1 MNITKK
7 ISVGLALLMC
17 ITMFVPANAANK
29 DCFIKSIEAS
39 YEVPE
44 GYTGIDS
51 VKELNAIRDN
61 LDGKY
66 ILTNDIDVASI
77 SDWAPIGSDAEPFTG
92 IFDGNG
98 YSVQNLKINI
108 YSDTT
113 DSYYVGLF
121 GAIDNAIVA
130 NVCIENAD
138 FMIDYP
144 YETSYPTGIVAGFC
158 SDSKI
163 LNCSSS
169 GKIES
174 TLGGGFDVGGIV
186 GIVYGTNG
194 SLVENCVSSAHI
206 SIIGKDEGSF
216 NFPMGHLTIVGGIAG
231 TVYENNI
238 VSKCFYKGNINI
250 QPLYNARTGGIV
262 GAAHNNAPVIDCA
275 NTGDIYVNG
284 LGYAGG
290 ICGVSH
296 TIENCYNSGDVVL
309 AENDYSKIGGIAAYT
324 EFNVNPRS
332 RTINDTEATVSNC
345 YYSNALGAA
354 ISNANEEEL
363 ENVKALSL
371 DEMKSQESYI
381 GFDFDSTWA
390 IKKNSTPTLQSTS
403 TAIPSKI
410 EILPGEKY
418 YLPIE
423 VIYIETSNSKIASVE
438 SNGIINGV
446 EGGTTS
452 IEVVTVEGKL
462 EVIEISV
469 LKDNDSNP
477 SIFKRFIEF
486 MISFLSSLFNFSN
499 SI

>member
-1 MNITKK
+1 
-7 ISVGLALLMC
+7 MC

-29 DCFIKSIEAS
+29 DCFIKSIETS

-51 VKELNAIRDN
+51 VEELNAVRDN

-66 ILTNDIDVASI
+66 ILTNDIDAVSI
-77 SDWAPIGSDAEPFTG
+77 PDWVPIGSDAEPFTG

-108 YSDTT
+108 DSDTS
-113 DSYYVGLF
+113 DSYNVGLF
-121 GAIDNAIVA
+121 GAIDNAIIA
-130 NVCIENAD
+130 NVFVENAD
-138 FMIDYP
+138 FVIDYP
-144 YETSYPTGIVAGFC
+144 YETSYPTGIVVGFC

-174 TLGGGFDVGGIV
+174 TLGGRFDLGGIV
-186 GIVYGTNG
+186 GIVYGTTG
-194 SLVENCVSSAHI
+194 SLIENCVSSAHI
-206 SIIGKDEGSF
+206 SAIGKDEGSF
-216 NFPMGHLTIVGGIAG
+216 NFPMGQLTVVGGIAG
-231 TVYENNI
+231 TVYENNT
-238 VSKCFYKGNINI
+238 VSKCFYKGSINI

-262 GAAHNNAPVIDCA
+262 GAAHNNAPVVDCG

-296 TIENCYNSGDVVL
+296 TIENCYNTGAVVL

-324 EFNVNPRS
+324 EFNANS
-332 RTINDTEATVSNC
+332 RTRTTDNVEATVSNC
-345 YYSNALGAA
+345 YYSNAVGAA

-371 DEMKSQESYI
+371 DEMKNQESYI
-381 GFDFDSTWA
+381 GFDFDSTWT
-390 IKKNSTPTLQSTS
+390 IKENCTPTLQSAS
-403 TAIPSKI
+403 TFVPSKI
-410 EILPGEKY
+410 ELLPGEKY
-418 YLPIE
+418 SLPIE
-423 VIYIETSNSKIASVE
+423 VIFIETNNSEVASVE
-438 SNGIINGV
+438 SNGTISGV
-446 EGGTTS
+446 EVGTTS
-452 IEVVTVEGKL
+452 IEVVTSEGKL

-469 LKDNDSNP
+469 LKENDSNP
-477 SIFKRFIEF
+477 GIFKRIIEF
-486 MISFLSSLFNFSN
+486 MISFLSSLFSFSN
-499 SI
+499 RI